1 MSIVSMSSTHRGRPV
16 RTNQRGFSIPA
27 MAIFL
32 VALAVIVLGGTRKQ
46 ILVAERDAGASL
58 GSGLNQV
65 AQGVDN
71 YRATNLAAL
80 TAATPTIAGFA
91 NPLAPTVAELKAG
104 DVYLNSSV
112 AETLPDGNAYK
123 IQIFKMPAGCVGP
136 ATNCNVYSVLSLT
149 NPILE
154 ANGTPSVHRLSALVA
169 SVTDPVGYSSKPDL
183 TTIKGSNG
191 AWSIPNPDAGQRAGI
206 VAVVAGLGGS
216 GSQWLRVGD
225 PRDPSFTGNTTTAGY
240 LKPSAGAGQTVIA
253 GTVCTPD
260 PTGAIRNDSTGR
272 VLSCQGG
279 VWTSTDGAKSVTLRA
294 PMGNVPGG
302 TSFPLDVCP
311 PGGTPWATYSA
322 QNSAVN
328 LTVIP
333 PLMVLNY
340 TVSQAGGN
348 WVTLTQAVSPP
359 ASAQTVNGNPAV
371 LGVIPTGV
379 FASGCSF

>member
-1 MSIVSMSSTHRGRPV
+1 MSIVSMSSTHRARPV

-32 VALAVIVLGGTRKQ
+32 VALAVIVLGATRKQ

-65 AQGVDN
+65 ALGVDN

-91 NPLAPTVAELKAG
+91 NPMAPTVAELKTATFI
-104 DVYLNSSV
+104 DTSV
-112 AETLPDGNAYK
+112 MNTLPDGNAYK

-154 ANGTPSVHRLSALVA
+154 ANGTPSVHRLSALIA
-169 SVTDPVGYSSKPDL
+169 SVSDPVGYSSMPDL

-240 LKPSAGAGQTVIA
+240 LKPSAGAGQTVVA

-260 PTGAIRNDSTGR
+260 PSGAIRNDTAGR

-279 VWTSTDGAKSVTLRA
+279 FWKATDGGKSVAMRA
-294 PMGNVPGG
+294 PIGNIPGG
-302 TSFPLDVCP
+302 TSFPVDVCP

-322 QNSAVN
+322 QNSATN
-328 LTVIP
+328 LTVLP
-333 PLMVLNY
+333 PLQVLNY
-340 TVSQAGGN
+340 TVSQVGGN
-348 WVTLTQAVSPP
+348 WVTLTQAVAPP
-359 ASAQTVNGNPAV
+359 AAAQTVNGNASI
-371 LGVIPTGV
+371 LGVIPMGV
-379 FASGCSF
+379 FSSGCSF

>member
-1 MSIVSMSSTHRGRPV
+1 MSLPH
-16 RTNQRGFSIPA
+16 

-32 VALAVIVLGGTRKQ
+32 AVMALVILGVTRKQ
-46 ILVAERDAGASL
+46 LLVAESNAGSAFGYGL
-58 GSGLNQV
+58 GQV
-65 AQGVDN
+65 ALGVDN
-71 YRATNLAAL
+71 YRSTNLAAL
-80 TAATPTIAGFA
+80 TVATPVLAGFA
-91 NPLAPTVAELKAG
+91 NPMQPTVAELKTAG
-104 DVYLNSSV
+104 YINV
-112 AETLPDGNAYK
+112 AVANTMPDGNGYRIEIRK
-123 IQIFKMPAGCVGP
+123 QPAACVGP
-136 ATNCNVYSVLSLT
+136 STLCNVYSVLSLT
-149 NPILE
+149 NPILDV
-154 ANGTPSVHRLSALVA
+154 NGMPSITRLGALAAAVP
-169 SVTDPVGYSSKPDL
+169 DPVGYSAMPDL

-191 AWSIPNPDAGQRAGI
+191 AWTIANPDPSLRAGI

-240 LKPSAGAGQTVIA
+240 MKPSAGAGQTAVA

-260 PTGAIRNDSTGR
+260 PSGAIRNDTAGR

-279 VWTSTDGAKSVTLRA
+279 FWKATDGGKSVAMRA
-294 PMGNVPGG
+294 PIGNIPGG
-302 TSFPLDVCP
+302 TSFPVDVCP

-328 LTVIP
+328 LTVLP

-340 TVSQAGGN
+340 TVSQVGGN

-359 ASAQTVNGNPAV
+359 AAAQTVNGNPAI
-371 LGVIPTGV
+371 LGVIPNGV